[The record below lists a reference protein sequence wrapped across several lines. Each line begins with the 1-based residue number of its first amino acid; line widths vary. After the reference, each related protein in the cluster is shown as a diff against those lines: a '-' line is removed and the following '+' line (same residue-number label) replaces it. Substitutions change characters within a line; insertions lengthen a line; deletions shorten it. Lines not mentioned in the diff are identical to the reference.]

1 MLVIQMGAFNRLGMK
16 KLNENQLSAINGG
29 KVSGAQCFIHG
40 AYTIISTVSMLGLN
54 LLFSDPVRTE
64 CMNS

>member
-1 MLVIQMGAFNRLGMK
+1 MK

-29 KVSGAQCFIHG
+29 KVSGAQCFFHG
-40 AYTIISTVSMLGLN
+40 ALVVVQTVQMFGLN